1 MGEQGELVLGCRRAA
16 GWRFGRHLD
25 TAVPLVLERC
35 QAAEQGDDEM
45 RESCLQALE
54 AFVLRSP
61 QDAKHHLEPILDAV
75 QHNLSYDP
83 NCAEDMDE
91 DTGEEENE
99 EEEA

>member
-1 MGEQGELVLGCRRAA
+1 M
-16 GWRFGRHLD
+16 
-25 TAVPLVLERC
+25 AVPLVLECC
-35 QAAEQGDDEM
+35 QAAEEGDDEM

-61 QDAKHHLEPILDAV
+61 EDAKRHLEPIFDLV
-75 QHNLSYDP
+75 QSNLSYDP

-91 DTGEEENE
+91 DTAEEEDD